1 MNFIHS
7 VRHYF
12 ERHGYHV
19 SSRLA
24 DRLGMRAKNVRLFF
38 IYISFVT
45 VGLSFGFYL
54 IIAFLLKLKDI
65 VHTKRSSV
73 FDLWLLSIKTRWN
86 IRFRDK
92 KTNKKTM
99 FKSKFRKALLLL
111 ISVLLI
117 GVFGYMVIS
126 GYSFVNALYMT
137 VITVSTVGFGEI
149 SPLNE
154 QEKLFTIFLITISII
169 SFGYTVSAFTEYI
182 ISGQL
187 FQQLKLKKMQK
198 KIDQLSGH
206 TIICGFGRNGK
217 QSMIKLQNYKKDFVI
232 VEQADQVINEIDLE
246 GFLNIKGDATTDEAL
261 LKAGIGRADNL
272 ITALPSDADNLFV
285 VLSARQLNTNCRIIS
300 RASNES
306 SYSKLKIA
314 GANNVIMPDKLGGDH
329 MASLV
334 VTPDVIEFVGR
345 LTIEGETTANLEEI
359 SVNDLPTEYLNKTIL
374 DLDLRKKTGCTV
386 IGFKAPDNSYII
398 NPEASIKLQN
408 NSHLI
413 VLGRPEQISKLRLLF

>member
-1 MNFIHS
+1 
-7 VRHYF
+7 
-12 ERHGYHV
+12 
-19 SSRLA
+19 
-24 DRLGMRAKNVRLFF
+24 
-38 IYISFVT
+38 
-45 VGLSFGFYL
+45 
-54 IIAFLLKLKDI
+54 
-65 VHTKRSSV
+65 
-73 FDLWLLSIKTRWN
+73 
-86 IRFRDK
+86 
-92 KTNKKTM
+92 M

-111 ISVLLI
+111 ILVLMI

-232 VEQADQVINEIDLE
+232 IEKADQVINEIDLE

-261 LKAGIGRADNL
+261 LKAGIERADNL

-285 VLSARQLNTNCRIIS
+285 VLSARQLNTNCTIIS

-306 SYSKLKIA
+306 SYGKLKIA
-314 GANNVIMPDKLGGDH
+314 GANNVIMPDKLGGNH

-334 VTPDVIEFVGR
+334 TTPDVIEFVDR

-359 SVNDLPTEYLNKTIL
+359 AVDDLPKKYVNKTIL
-374 DLDLRKKTGCTV
+374 DLDIRKQTGCTV
-386 IGFKAPDNSYII
+386 IGYRNPDKEYII
-398 NPEASIKLQN
+398 NPEAEIELIEG
-408 NSHLI
+408 SHLI
-413 VLGRPEQISKLRLLF
+413 VLGRPEQIIKLRELF